1 MSEKIGACRDKLC
14 TLIHLLRLPLTSSL
28 PRPFAYSQIKR
39 RFSSHLQRSFPSK
52 YSLTGFSPL
61 FTIAFPLHN
70 RGALYEIRKQR
81 MLRSEL
87 KGYAHW
93 DVNMFHFF
101 RERTEIFLFAIYCE
115 QSPFCL

>member
-52 YSLTGFSPL
+52 YSLTGTF
-61 FTIAFPLHN
+61 
-70 RGALYEIRKQR
+70 
-81 MLRSEL
+81 LRSL
-87 KGYAHW
+87 RSR
-93 DVNMFHFF
+93 FHS
-101 RERTEIFLFAIYCE
+101 TIVALFMKSENNGCFDL
-115 QSPFCL
+115 S